1 MREYVVFTD
10 NTADLPADYLSKN
23 GVEKLFLNYTIDGQT
38 YEQTNELP
46 VQEFYEKMRGG
57 SMPTTSQIN
66 PENAREA
73 FMQKVKEGYDIL
85 YIAFSSGLSGSCG
98 SAQIAANQIMEEMP
112 EVKILVVDSL
122 CASLGE
128 GLLVHKV
135 LKKKAEGA
143 TLEEAAAYAEEMKMK
158 ICHNFTVDD
167 LFHLYRGGRVSRA
180 TAIVG
185 SLAGIKPV
193 LHVDDE
199 GHLIPIGKVRGRKK
213 SLHALVERMQKQIK
227 GYEADNDVVFISHGD
242 CIEDAQYVANKV
254 KELCGIDAFLINY
267 VGSTIGAHSGPGTV
281 ALFFVGSPR

>member
-1 MREYVVFTD
+1 MREYVIFTD